1 MSTYS
6 IQVSLPESVKSFVD
20 AEVASGGYGTAS
32 DYLVTV
38 ILAEQRRKAKV
49 EIEALLLEG
58 LDSGLGVEATAEFW
72 EQERR
77 EMGLPP
83 RHASPS

>member
-1 MSTYS
+1 MNTYS

-20 AEVASGGYGTAS
+20 AEFASGGYGTAS

-38 ILAEQRRKAKV
+38 ILAEQRRKAQV
-49 EIEALLLEG
+49 QLEALLLEG
-58 LDSGLGVEATAEFW
+58 LDSGPGVEATTAFW
-72 EQERR
+72 ERERR